1 MAPKL
6 MKSYSGGAMTMSRA
20 LLALLVTAAAGAGPP
35 SHRASTPFRPQA
47 GLCKACHQNVFA
59 SFVQTAHFHTSAEAT
74 TQSVRGRFSGGHNLL
89 RTSSEGLY
97 FKMERRDAAL
107 LSDWHRC
114 VDQQPRLYGW
124 PDRLW
129 ATHRPALP
137 GMPHHVVHPA
147 NGPRCG
153 EIRPRLCVGDLL

>member
-59 SFVQTAHFHTSAEAT
+59 TFVQTAHFHTSAEAT
-74 TQSVRGRFSGGHNLL
+74 TQSIRGRFSGGDNLL
-89 RTSSEGLY
+89 RTSSERLY
-97 FKMERRDAAL
+97 FKMERRDRAL
-107 LSDWHRC
+107 YQTGVDSTKGSSTSERIGLDTETGRSD
-114 VDQQPRLYGW
+114 PSF
-124 PDRLW
+124 PDWR
-129 ATHRPALP
+129 
-137 GMPHHVVHPA
+137 
-147 NGPRCG
+147 
-153 EIRPRLCVGDLL
+153 